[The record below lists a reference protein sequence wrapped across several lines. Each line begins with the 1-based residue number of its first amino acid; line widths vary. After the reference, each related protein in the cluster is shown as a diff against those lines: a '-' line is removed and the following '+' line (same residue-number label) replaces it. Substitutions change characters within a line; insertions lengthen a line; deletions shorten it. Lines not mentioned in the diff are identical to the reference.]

1 MQIFFEVWTGTVW
14 NPAGSTTESNSNYIS
29 SRLSQL
35 CKTHGASKARAKDAQ
50 GRIIDLVG

>member
-14 NPAGSTTESNSNYIS
+14 NPAGSTTESSSNYIS

-35 CKTHGASKARAKDAQ
+35 CKTHVVSKALVKDAQ
-50 GRIIDLVG
+50 G